1 MKIIQQQLSPPP
13 PALALHDDE
22 IDSKGFF
29 TTSATTG
36 ALGGKIEELDEIWSL
51 ITSTKFTNMKSVREK
66 KIISN
71 LCTPPM
77 I

>member
-1 MKIIQQQLSPPP
+1 MKIIQQQLSSPP
-13 PALALHDDE
+13 PAFALHDDE
-22 IDSKGFF
+22 TDSKGFF
-29 TTSATTG
+29 TTSAATG
-36 ALGGKIEELDEIWSL
+36 AFRGKREELDEIWSL
-51 ITSTKFTNMKSVREK
+51 MTSTKFTNMKSVREK